1 MPIITSLSTRFFGH
15 PRLMNPTFGMVRS
28 SDSEVKF
35 TIRDRSAPTALT
47 PRGALTIWLG
57 LFLFGSVKARAA
69 AGGRPKRRFYLL
81 QQGRKARS
89 FDATPAESC
98 CHAEIGE
105 AGNRR
110 GDF

>member
-1 MPIITSLSTRFFGH
+1 
-15 PRLMNPTFGMVRS
+15 MNPTFGMARS
-28 SDSEVKF
+28 SDNEVKF
-35 TIRDRSAPTALT
+35 TIRDRPAPTVLT
-47 PRGALTIWLG
+47 RRCVLTIWLG
-57 LFLFGSVKARAA
+57 LFLFGWLKSRAA
-69 AGGRPKRRFYLL
+69 AGGCPKRRFYLL

-110 GDF
+110 RDFAGG